1 MQEQNKAWLYTKA
14 VFKWILYATII
25 MWIIMWWVS
34 LFFYVCH
41 NFKSEYVVV
50 WSFFFLLIIICIA
63 YQLDEA
69 DNILNPKENWDDK
82 EH

>member
-1 MQEQNKAWLYTKA
+1 MQEQNKTWLYTKA

-25 MWIIMWWVS
+25 MWIIMGWVL

-69 DNILNPKENWDDK
+69 DDILNPKENWDDK